1 MSFLGMLKNTTNV
14 KETYGFKSRKC
25 PPAIKELKE
34 FEKDMWSLVNNIEFK
49 PIHNSFQNKMKD
61 DLREIN
67 SSGKVIV
74 SADKSTNLYKMNKD
88 EYNKHL
94 VDNISSAYKKT
105 KSEKT
110 QQINKG
116 AYKISKDLDLDD
128 RMKKLQESESYITIK
143 DHKPN
148 FPARPTFRLINPS
161 KTDLGRVSK
170 QLLDRINK
178 DLQAEMKVNQWKNT
192 NSVIKWFKKIENKE
206 SCRFL
211 QFDIESFYP
220 SITKELFRNAIDHAK
235 KHVRITSKEI
245 DIILQSR
252 RTLLFHLQKPWAKRD
267 NDNDFDVPMGSFD
280 GAEVCE
286 LIGTYILSTI
296 IEEKICDISDIGL
309 YRDDG
314 LAVFRKE
321 SGPQMER
328 KTKKIIQKFKENKL
342 NITTEP
348 TTTVVQYLDVEFD
361 LRNDI
366 YRPYRKPNSE
376 PLYVN
381 INSNHPPSVL
391 KQIPQGIAK
400 RLSTISSNEEV
411 FKSAVSEYEKALK
424 DSGFE
429 EKLAYTPD
437 DTPEQIAEKKKKK
450 GRKRKIIWYNPPYS
464 KNIKT
469 NIGKEFLRI
478 IRRNFP
484 TRNKL
489 HKIFN
494 KNSIKIS
501 YCCTKN
507 ISAKISTHNKSLM
520 MKTDDD
526 ESNTEQDRLCN
537 CRRKEECPM
546 SNQCLKSNIVYRAK
560 VTSEDT
566 TKEYIGCTAT
576 TFKDR
581 YTTHKLGFNHI
592 KYAKGCELTKYIQQL
607 KSEEKQYRIQWDILD
622 HVRGKYVR
630 EQCRLCT
637 TETMRINEHLRKSQL
652 LNKGSVNK
660 CPHFRGMYLDSISK
674 L

>member
-1 MSFLGMLKNTTNV
+1 
-14 KETYGFKSRKC
+14 
-25 PPAIKELKE
+25 
-34 FEKDMWSLVNNIEFK
+34 
-49 PIHNSFQNKMKD
+49 MKD

-74 SADKSTNLYKMNKD
+74 SADKSTNLYKMNKE
-88 EYNKHL
+88 EYNKYL
-94 VDNISSAYKKT
+94 IDNISTAYKKT
-105 KSEKT
+105 KSDKV
-110 QQINKG
+110 QQINKE
-116 AYKISKDLDLDD
+116 AYKISKDLDLDE

-178 DLQAEMKVNQWKNT
+178 DLQTEMKVNQWKNT
-192 NSVIKWFKKIENKE
+192 NSVIEWFKEIKHKE

-211 QFDIESFYP
+211 QFDIENFYP
-220 SITKELFRNAIDHAK
+220 SITKELFLNAIDHAK
-235 KHVRITSKEI
+235 KYVRITSKEI

-252 RTLLFHLQKPWAKRD
+252 KTLLFHQQKPWSKRD
-267 NDNDFDVPMGSFD
+267 NESDFDVPMGSFD
-280 GAEVCE
+280 GAEICE
-286 LIGTYILSTI
+286 LIGTYILSGL
-296 IEEKICDISDIGL
+296 IEDKICDKSDIGL

-348 TTTVVQYLDVEFD
+348 TTTSVQYLDVELD
-361 LRNDI
+361 LRKSI
-366 YRPYRKPNSE
+366 YKPYRKPNSE

-381 INSNHPPSVL
+381 INSNHPPTVL
-391 KQIPQGIAK
+391 KQIPKGIAK

-411 FKSAVSEYEKALK
+411 FQSAAREYEKALK

-429 EKLAYTPD
+429 EKLTYIPD
-437 DTPEQIAEKKKKK
+437 DTAEQIEDKKKKK
-450 GRKRKIIWYNPPYS
+450 SRKRKIIWYNPPYS
-464 KNIKT
+464 QNIKT
-469 NIGKEFLRI
+469 NIGREFLKI
-478 IRRNFP
+478 VRRNFP
-484 TRNKL
+484 KRNKL
-489 HKIFN
+489 HKIIN

-507 ISAKISTHNKSLM
+507 MAAKISTHNKSM
-520 MKTDDD
+520 MTDKKEENAT
-526 ESNTEQDRLCN
+526 ESDRLCN
-537 CRRKEECPM
+537 CRNKEECPLN
-546 SNQCLKSNIVYRAK
+546 NQCLKSNIVYRAQ
-560 VTSEDT
+560 VTTDDN

-576 TFKDR
+576 TFKER
-581 YTTHKLGFNHI
+581 YTTHKLGFNHV
-592 KYAKGCELTKYIQQL
+592 KYSKGCELTKYIQQL
-607 KSEEKQYRIQWDILD
+607 KSDEKPYRIQWDILD
-622 HVRGKYVR
+622 NIRGKFVR
-630 EQCRLCT
+630 EQCRLCI

-652 LNKGSVNK
+652 LNSGSINR
-660 CPHFRGMYLDSISK
+660 CRHERSMYLDSIKSK